1 MRLPIHVVLLG
12 LVANAFGLGNSYL
25 SAQRAG
31 IARTPIFRYIDV
43 RPYGVLQLGKAF
55 DSTAI
60 LGVALRPGVFR
71 LDRKD
76 GQPVQLGDTRA
87 ILVARLPGGPI
98 CAMHFLYVPNKTFE
112 EAVADYRSD
121 FGPPRLERGDTARRL
136 VQSAS
141 WRDAQTRLSVR
152 QTSSQG
158 ATAISAVLEPLS
170 IGV

>member
-12 LVANAFGLGNSYL
+12 LVANAFGFGNSYL

-87 ILVARLPGGPI
+87 IPVLATWLDNYMFAGSSGWTSEFVTHTIKVLQR
-98 CAMHFLYVPNKTFE
+98 
-112 EAVADYRSD
+112 
-121 FGPPRLERGDTARRL
+121 
-136 VQSAS
+136 QSGLN
-141 WRDAQTRLSVR
+141 TRN
-152 QTSSQG
+152 
-158 ATAISAVLEPLS
+158 
-170 IGV
+170 